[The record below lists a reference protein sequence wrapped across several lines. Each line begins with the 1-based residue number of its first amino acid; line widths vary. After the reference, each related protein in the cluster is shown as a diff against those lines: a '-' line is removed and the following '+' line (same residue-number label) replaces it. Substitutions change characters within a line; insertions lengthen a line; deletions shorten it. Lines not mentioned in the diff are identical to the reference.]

1 MSNVG
6 RTPYR
11 SAFGNLYNHSR
22 KLCITITQEVAPKK
36 MLTCHEFTRSGHGLK
51 HIEQYLLELPQMYE
65 KTLGDSSVHCQTA
78 LALVCCSLVFLFC
91 FLMIPQIS

>member
-1 MSNVG
+1 MSTMSNVG

-11 SAFGNLYNHSR
+11 SAFGNLNNHSR

-65 KTLGDSSVHCQTA
+65 KTLGDSSVHC
-78 LALVCCSLVFLFC
+78 LRPRWHWSVVLSFFYSVS
-91 FLMIPQIS
+91 S